1 MLLEDDGVLMTELP
15 ATPIT
20 NASQAMRPQLSY
32 FKAHG
37 PPFPRKRIST
47 CQILRGFARRHFA
60 KHLKPFMNAETRPV
74 DLPSEFKKLHFTV
87 RTDVMVQETKSLIKY
102 FATPKGLSQYPAA

>member
-1 MLLEDDGVLMTELP
+1 MLLEDDDALMTELP

-20 NASQAMRPQLSY
+20 NASQAMRSPI

-47 CQILRGFARRHFA
+47 CQMLRGFARRHFD
-60 KHLKPFMNAETRPV
+60 KRLKPFMNAETRPV
-74 DLPSEFKKLHFTV
+74 DLPSEFKKQHFTV

>member
-1 MLLEDDGVLMTELP
+1 
-15 ATPIT
+15 
-20 NASQAMRPQLSY
+20 
-32 FKAHG
+32 
-37 PPFPRKRIST
+37 
-47 CQILRGFARRHFA
+47 
-60 KHLKPFMNAETRPV
+60 MNAETRPV

>member
-1 MLLEDDGVLMTELP
+1 MDMK
-15 ATPIT
+15 
-20 NASQAMRPQLSY
+20 RPQLSY

-87 RTDVMVQETKSLIKY
+87 RTDVMVQETKITYRLFWLSTGAMYDSSDVLQSASVLIW
-102 FATPKGLSQYPAA
+102 ADRCTCQCS